1 MSCDSYSH
9 PLYFHALLDI
19 VEGWFEHHPV
29 IQKITFEPEGLQ
41 LVGEKA
47 QRKEN
52 KGVITSPGVY
62 ENILPI
68 VYYLHVDLLE
78 MMIQDFSVRVVVPCI
93 LPNIII
99 QDQNPSCLNKKNIL
113 GNFSDIPLLFVAS
126 FVIQI

>member
-1 MSCDSYSH
+1 M
-9 PLYFHALLDI
+9 I
-19 VEGWFEHHPV
+19 R
-29 IQKITFEPEGLQ
+29 KMTFEPEGLQ

-68 VYYLHVDLLE
+68 VYCIHVDLLE
-78 MMIQDFSVRVVVPCI
+78 MIQDFSVRVVVPCI

-99 QDQNPSCLNKKNIL
+99 RGQTPSCLNKKNIL
-113 GNFSDIPLLFVAS
+113 GNFSDIPLLFVDS